1 MAVAKISIDVSE
13 AKETIEQLNAD
24 IDDLSNAL
32 SQIRIAANKAKE
44 SMREFNEACKNIT
57 ITS

>member
-1 MAVAKISIDVSE
+1 MAVAKISIDVSK

-24 IDDLSNAL
+24 IDDLSKAL

-44 SMREFNEACKNIT
+44 SMREFNAACKNIT
-57 ITS
+57 IT